1 MIPAARLALGL
12 LLPGPLA
19 AQGLSF
25 QAGHLFDTDAMS
37 SYQLS
42 WSAPLLGVLS
52 TDLGGIMWRGP
63 TSAERRLGLSLDATL
78 FRGGRAGPY
87 AVGGVAAG
95 FGFGGAES
103 TWRSWSAGLGYELVA
118 SPLLS
123 LGVEGRWQT
132 LQPLD
137 RSGAQISVRLGT
149 SFGRS
154 TPAARPV
161 RTAVAEDEPGVPEP
175 VRDTPVAPVTL
186 ATASTIETAG
196 MSGAGRRADEV
207 VDDVIRFA
215 EAEVGTPYHYGGT
228 GEGDEGFDCSGLIQY
243 AYGQAGITLPR
254 TSVEQAK
261 AGARIAKSEGALR
274 PGDILTFARTGRRV
288 THVGLYIGDGRF
300 IHSASKGV
308 QISRLSADDPY
319 GRWWYQRWVGVR
331 RVVPVGS

>member
-63 TSAERRLGLSLDATL
+63 TATERRLGLSLDATL

-196 MSGAGRRADEV
+196 TSGAGRRADDV
-207 VDDVIRFA
+207 VDGDLRLS
-215 EAEVGTPYHYGGT
+215 EAEGGT
-228 GEGDEGFDCSGLIQY
+228 
-243 AYGQAGITLPR
+243 R
-254 TSVEQAK
+254 
-261 AGARIAKSEGALR
+261 
-274 PGDILTFARTGRRV
+274 
-288 THVGLYIGDGRF
+288 
-300 IHSASKGV
+300 
-308 QISRLSADDPY
+308 
-319 GRWWYQRWVGVR
+319 YQ
-331 RVVPVGS
+331 